1 MGEILCSV
9 PKFVNS
15 DCSMIDGMM
24 RQGESPKNC
33 RGLVV
38 GSDKL
43 HDLSPMSSNQPVVQ
57 TQVQSM
63 APATVS
69 EVFRL

>member
-1 MGEILCSV
+1 MGKILCSV

-38 GSDKL
+38 G
-43 HDLSPMSSNQPVVQ
+43 MIEC
-57 TQVQSM
+57 M
-63 APATVS
+63 I
-69 EVFRL
+69 